1 LFLMD
6 PAPEYHDGS
15 WEQVIAAQALET
27 PLKPAVMA
35 CLSGGESARWTLAEL
50 ADRLRSL
57 AVPFT
62 RPALLGSLLELQAEL
77 DAAPWAP
84 WRLLERGQE
93 WILVPKTELYGL
105 LLGVRAVP
113 VSAEAPPLSD
123 DEKAVLVVVLGYRR
137 HGVSKTRIS
146 EILRIDP
153 GEALERLCAARLIR
167 SDTSGER
174 VRWVPREETL
184 LRLGY
189 RAFSEIAALRPLEE
203 WFEAQEKTSAIPVE
217 PALERSER
225 ARRRWSPREAER
237 RASTPQHQKPS
248 GPRQA

>member
-1 LFLMD
+1 MD
-6 PAPEYHDGS
+6 PVPEYHNGS

-50 ADRLRSL
+50 ADRLRGL

-93 WILVPKTELYGL
+93 WILVPKAEIYGL

-137 HGVSKTRIS
+137 HGGVSRTRIS

-153 GEALERLCAARLIR
+153 AGALERLCAARLIK
-167 SDTSGER
+167 SDISGER

-203 WFEAQEKTSAIPVE
+203 WFEAQEKTSAVPVE

-237 RASTPQHQKPS
+237 RASTPRHRKPS

>member
-1 LFLMD
+1 MD
-6 PAPEYHDGS
+6 PAVEYHNGS
-15 WEQVIAAQALET
+15 WEQAVAAQALET

-35 CLSGGESARWTLAEL
+35 CLCGGESARWTLAEL
-50 ADRLRSL
+50 ADRLRGL

-84 WRLLERGQE
+84 WRLVERSQE
-93 WILVPKTELYGL
+93 WILVPKTEIYGL

-113 VSAEAPPLSD
+113 VAAGAPPLTD

-137 HGVSKTRIS
+137 HGGASKTRIS

-153 GEALERLCAARLIR
+153 GEALERLCTARLIR

-203 WFEAQEKTSAIPVE
+203 WFEAQEKASATPVE
-217 PALERSER
+217 PALERLER
-225 ARRRWSPREAER
+225 VRRRWSPREAER
-237 RASTPQHQKPS
+237 RASTPRRRRPS
-248 GPRQA
+248 GPTQA

>member
-1 LFLMD
+1 MD
-6 PAPEYHDGS
+6 PDPEYRNGS
-15 WEQVIAAQALET
+15 WAQVIAAQAVET

-50 ADRLRSL
+50 ADRLRGL

-84 WRLLERGQE
+84 WRLVERGQE
-93 WILVPKTELYGL
+93 WMLLPKNEVYGL

-113 VSAEAPPLSD
+113 VASESAALSD

-137 HGVSKTRIS
+137 HGGVSRTRIS

-153 GEALERLCAARLIR
+153 AEALERLCAARLIR
-167 SDTSGER
+167 SDESGER
-174 VRWVPREETL
+174 VRWMPRDETL
-184 LRLGY
+184 LHLGY

-203 WFEAQEKTSAIPVE
+203 WFEAQEKT
-217 PALERSER
+217 PAVP
-225 ARRRWSPREAER
+225 AGPAPNR
-237 RASTPQHQKPS
+237 RAWRGAAGSWRVPWRRVRPA
-248 GPRQA
+248 RA

>member
-1 LFLMD
+1 MD
-6 PAPEYHDGS
+6 PHPSYHDGS
-15 WEQVIAAQALET
+15 WEQLIAAQALET

-35 CLSGGESARWTLAEL
+35 CLSGGESARWTLSEL
-50 ADRLRSL
+50 AERLRGL

-77 DAAPWAP
+77 DAASWAP
-84 WRLLERGQE
+84 WRLVERGQE
-93 WILVPKTELYGL
+93 WILVPKAEIYGL

-113 VSAEAPPLSD
+113 VAADAPPLSD
-123 DEKAVLVVVLGYRR
+123 EEKAVLVIVLGYRR
-137 HGVSKTRIS
+137 HGGVSRARIS
-146 EILRIDP
+146 EILRLDP
-153 GEALERLCAARLIR
+153 AEALERLCAACLIK
-167 SDTSGER
+167 SDARGDR
-174 VRWVPREETL
+174 IRWVPREETL

-203 WFEAQEKTSAIPVE
+203 WFEAREKTSAAPVK

-237 RASTPQHQKPS
+237 RASTLGHRKPC
-248 GPRQA
+248 GPKQA

>member
-1 LFLMD
+1 MD
-6 PAPEYHDGS
+6 STPEYRKGS
-15 WEQVIAAQALET
+15 WEQAIAAQALET
-27 PLKPAVMA
+27 PLKPALMA
-35 CLSGGESARWTLAEL
+35 CLSGDESARWTLAEL
-50 ADRLRSL
+50 ADRLRGL

-62 RPALLGSLLELQAEL
+62 RPALLGSLLELQTEL
-77 DAAPWAP
+77 DAVPWAP
-84 WRLLERGQE
+84 WRLVERGQE
-93 WILVPKTELYGL
+93 WILVPKAEIYGL

-113 VSAEAPPLSD
+113 VPAEASPLSD

-137 HGVSKTRIS
+137 HGGVSRTRIS

-153 GEALERLCAARLIR
+153 AEALERLCTDCLIR
-167 SDTSGER
+167 PATSGER

-189 RAFSEIAALRPLEE
+189 RTFSEIAALRPLEE
-203 WFEAQEKTSAIPVE
+203 WFEAREKTSSVPVE

-225 ARRRWSPREAER
+225 VRRRWLSREAER
-237 RASTPQHQKPS
+237 RASTPRRQKPS